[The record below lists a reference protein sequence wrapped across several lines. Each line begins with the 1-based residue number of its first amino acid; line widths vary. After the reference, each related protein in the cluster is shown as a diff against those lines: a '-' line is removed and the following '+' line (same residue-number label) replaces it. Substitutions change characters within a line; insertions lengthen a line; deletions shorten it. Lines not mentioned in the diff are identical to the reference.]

1 VELFTKRRRSV
12 NCRSGDGYVA
22 SEVSDYD
29 RTSVYSRLEALR
41 SHEASHGR
49 DSIPPLG
56 PEPLRAFVRVDFAIL
71 ALFC

>member
-1 VELFTKRRRSV
+1 MELFTKRRRSV
-12 NCRSGDGYVA
+12 NCRSGDGYIA
-22 SEVSDYD
+22 LKVSVCD
-29 RTSVYSRLEALR
+29 RTWVYNSLEALR

-56 PEPLRAFVRVDFAIL
+56 PEPLRAFVRGDFTIL